1 MRKLIDILTQY
12 FPMLFLLTS
21 PMLAFAVKLLHVRRR
36 APSLSYFIFA
46 LHYTA
51 FIEFMLLAIYLLY
64 LTVDPSINVL
74 QWIMI
79 LSSCLYLTVAVKQVY
94 EPRSWIKSILKAF
107 MISLTYFMICFCI
120 FIAIFI
126 TTIFAVVV

>member
-1 MRKLIDILTQY
+1 
-12 FPMLFLLTS
+12 
-21 PMLAFAVKLLHVRRR
+21 
-36 APSLSYFIFA
+36 
-46 LHYTA
+46 
-51 FIEFMLLAIYLLY
+51 MLLAIYLLY

-94 EPRSWIKSILKAF
+94 EPKSWIKSILKAF
-107 MISLTYFMICFCI
+107 MISLTYFMICFSI

-126 TTIFAVVV
+126 TTIFAVVI